1 MIADDTAGRRRRPFA
16 TTTALGVTAIVV
28 GALVVH
34 LPGFVHQLFDSDE
47 GAIAGWRRRRW
58 NSVDLRC
65 VCTVAAVLL
74 AASVV
79 LGNAL
84 DYRENNR
91 FRVEAAPFM
100 LVLAAVGL
108 EVLIRRLADRRR
120 RSVPTTETPV
130 PAASVPSR

>member
-1 MIADDTAGRRRRPFA
+1 FDRVVLLRPVATGWNDPARFTASAGGFPWGD
-16 TTTALGVTAIVV
+16 ALGSVSYTILALSGFAIY
-28 GALVVH
+28 
-34 LPGFVHQLFDSDE
+34 

-58 NSVDLRC
+58 NRVDLRC

-91 FRVEAAPFM
+91 FRVEAAPFI
-100 LVLAAVGL
+100 LVLAALGL

-120 RSVPTTETPV
+120 RS
-130 PAASVPSR
+130 A